1 MKNSHLERLR
11 RKMREYHRHHPW
23 GLDGGLFI
31 PHEYP
36 EGKANKL
43 SWWDD
48 VGFILNGR
56 RVIVNWLHPRR
67 AYLDAIEQQ
76 AFDDVPA
83 PSTPSTFEKFLS
95 GQEPGTKH
103 WRKLGRSRK
112 KVIAETMPNT
122 ADEWIAFYDAV
133 NARED
138 ELGRVGI
145 DLEVIPSMRIGL
157 CSTATTIDLVAP
169 MEVRSKEDI
178 RTLAMLA
185 KRLLKRETTIA
196 DEWPGYSYGRD
207 TWLSEAGLRGR
218 RQAEAVMA
226 LDCAVESRLHNQ
238 VGPAYDAL
246 RADPSRAVTAD
257 KVRERLASEHA
268 KGQGTKK
275 IATIDEMNEGA
286 AAGWAGE
293 AHQFTPPD
301 IAS

>member
-1 MKNSHLERLR
+1 MKNHRLERLR

-23 GLDGGLFI
+23 RLDGGFFI

-83 PSTPSTFEKFLS
+83 PSTQSTFEKFLS
-95 GQEPGTKH
+95 GQEPGTKR

-112 KVIAETMPNT
+112 KVIGETMPNT

-138 ELGRVGI
+138 DLARVGI
-145 DLEVIPSMRIGL
+145 DLDVIPSMRVGL

-169 MEVRSKEDI
+169 IEVRCKEDI
-178 RTLAMLA
+178 RALAMLA
-185 KRLLKRETTIA
+185 RRLLTRETTVS
-196 DEWPGYSYGRD
+196 DEWPGYRYGRD
-207 TWLSEAGLRGR
+207 AWLSEAGLRKHR
-218 RQAEAVMA
+218 R
-226 LDCAVESRLHNQ
+226 
-238 VGPAYDAL
+238 
-246 RADPSRAVTAD
+246 
-257 KVRERLASEHA
+257 SET
-268 KGQGTKK
+268 Q
-275 IATIDEMNEGA
+275 
-286 AAGWAGE
+286 
-293 AHQFTPPD
+293 
-301 IAS
+301 